1 MILFILIVR
10 KSPEKGG
17 FTLKIK
23 LFSCVL
29 ALLLVLAALL
39 TACKDDTAAKASL
52 SLSFDG
58 TRGTVTA
65 SAPAEKDGYTA
76 GETVTVTVAPADGF
90 VVTETTFNGSALT
103 LTDGKATV
111 TLAEGENT
119 VAVTFTAR
127 EAERESATV
136 TTVFDESRGDVAL
149 SAPESE
155 AGYRVGDT
163 VTVTVTAKTHWVAP
177 ATLLVNGEDK
187 PLTDGRLTLTLQKE
201 NTVTALFTPES
212 LPLASLMSARGI
224 AKFAGSYTYD
234 VAGGEE
240 YDASFYIQTVYAD
253 GYIWNR
259 EYNPETGEVYYDT
272 VYGKNKRNLTY
283 VSHSLDNKIVETV
296 SDAIFA
302 DYYNPFDL
310 LAPEDFAFESEGV
323 YRLTDAD
330 KAKAAASALTGWSEP
345 IERFFLIVDAEGNA
359 VAVDITTTLIER
371 SEDISYVSTY
381 HFDISEHGTATVP
394 ADRIRP
400 YPHDESH
407 DALKAAM
414 EAAAA
419 APSYTIRHQG
429 HEVGYVEPEGGETR
443 PGYGDTDYR
452 VYVRRGDL
460 IYDAYK
466 GEEHGFKQIGDYIY
480 PFEFSYT
487 GQLTLLDPVSVSGI
501 DELSS
506 DFLGFTPELFK
517 YLGNGEYELHDT
529 AVAPKIAPLFA
540 EGYEK
545 AQYSYAYN
553 FKIVLKDN
561 VLYQVIFTYK
571 TYGIEETVTLTYDF
585 SDLPAEADLDFT
597 NATKYSVLTPYL
609 GQYKDSEGHFCHV
622 DKSGFT
628 LNKTQLKLISY
639 DAEQDVFYFNWN
651 GGYVAITKLTQK
663 QLLVTFDDGTQW
675 TLDIIDNASL
685 STPED
690 MRGTWEYSDDLTTAK
705 IEIQEHVIRYNGN
718 ILRLLSSHKVEGVT
732 GTFDDRTYNFRI
744 STDKNGNKI
753 LTVLVVD
760 KDLVLQ
766 EKFDATKTSDTAG
779 IEIPTDFVGFYISA
793 DGSVRVRITYEGI
806 FINGEEFIPTAYADG
821 TFTGTY
827 NGVEGCQLMFGGSFG
842 VTNKDQ
848 LIVRTSATTSTLDRT
863 DSLNE
868 KYVGTWE
875 STDDEKSYVIV
886 ITETSVTVNGVSVT
900 FRTNDKYGYELDI
913 PGMAYTVYMTYYI
926 TSYGNESVVLYNDA
940 EDENQLLVSLFRAAD
955 KVIDDSFVGVFEG
968 TDKSGVAYR
977 LTISSDGTV
986 LLTIGDGEAVA
997 VSDLYIGDVYLT
1009 FTAGGVEYTFI
1020 NVSGD
1025 DTFSLMSGAGS
1036 ETDVDV
1042 TMTRA
1047 SSFTVP
1053 AAYHGTWEG
1062 TDKSGVAYRLE
1073 IAAGKIVLT
1082 IDGTAVT
1089 ATAASGDDFEFTF
1102 TAAGE
1107 TYSISLQSYEVT
1119 KIMLACG
1126 GTYVLLSPVTA

>member
-1 MILFILIVR
+1 M
-10 KSPEKGG
+10 
-17 FTLKIK
+17 
-23 LFSCVL
+23 L

-39 TACKDDTAAKASL
+39 TACEDDAAAKASL

-201 NTVTALFTPES
+201 NTVTALFMPES

-345 IERFFLIVDAEGNA
+345 IERFFLIVDTEGNA

-466 GEEHGFKQIGDYIY
+466 GEEHGFKQMGGYTY
-480 PFEFSYT
+480 PFDFSLA
-487 GQLTLLDPVSVSGI
+487 GELILLDPVNVAGI
-501 DELSS
+501 NELSS

-529 AVAPKIAPLFA
+529 AVAPAIAPLFA

-561 VLYQVIFTYK
+561 ILYQVIFTYK

-597 NATKYSVLTPYL
+597 NATKYSVLTPFL
-609 GQYKDSEGHFCHV
+609 GQYKDSEGHFCTV
-622 DKSGFT
+622 DSTGFT
-628 LNKTQLKLISY
+628 INGTKAELITY
-639 DAEQDVFYFNWN
+639 DAEEYTFYLSWE
-651 GGYVAITKLTQK
+651 GVTVSVAKLTQN
-663 QLLVTFDDGTQW
+663 QLLISVAGEAHPW
-675 TLDIIDNASL
+675 TLDIVDDVTI
-685 STPED
+685 STPEE
-690 MRGTWEYSDDLTTAK
+690 MRGTWEYKDGTATAT
-705 IEIQEHVIRYNGN
+705 IEVQERVIRYNGN
-718 ILRLLSSHKVEGVT
+718 ILRLLSSNAAEGVT
-732 GTFDDRTYNFRI
+732 ASLDDLTYNFRLTTGTDG
-744 STDKNGNKI
+744 STR

-760 KDLVLQ
+760 KDLVVV
-766 EKFDATKTSDTAG
+766 ETFDAVKTSDHAG
-779 IEIPTDFVGFYISA
+779 IEIPTAYVGFYISA
-793 DGSVRVRITYEGI
+793 DGTTKVRITYEGI
-806 FINGEEFIPTAYADG
+806 FINGVAFIPTAYTEADG
-821 TFTGTY
+821 FTGTY
-827 NGVEGCQLMFGGSFG
+827 NGITGYMVAFYQSFG
-842 VTNKDQ
+842 VTNKDK
-848 LIVRTSATTSTLDRT
+848 LMIGTLSSSVTLDRT

-868 KYVGTWE
+868 KYIGTWE

-886 ITETSVTVNGVSVT
+886 ITETGVTVNGESVT
-900 FRTNDKYGYELDI
+900 FRTNDEYGYELEI

-926 TSYGNESVVLYNDA
+926 TRYGNESIVLYNNA
-940 EDENQLLVSLFRAAD
+940 EDENQLLVNLFRAAD

-997 VSDLYIGDVYLT
+997 VSDLFISDDDVYLT

-1062 TDKSGVAYRLE
+1062 TSGGKTYRLE

>member
-1 MILFILIVR
+1 M
-10 KSPEKGG
+10 
-17 FTLKIK
+17 KIK
-23 LFSCVL
+23 HFSCVL

-39 TACKDDTAAKASL
+39 TACEDDAAAKASL

-58 TRGTVTA
+58 TRGTVAA

-371 SEDISYVSTY
+371 SEDISYISTY

-414 EAAAA
+414 EAAAK

-501 DELSS
+501 DALSS

-517 YLGNGEYELHDT
+517 YLGDGEYELHDT

-744 STDKNGNKI
+744 STDKNGNKL

-779 IEIPTDFVGFYISA
+779 IEIPTDFVGFYISE

-827 NGVEGCQLMFGGSFG
+827 KGIEGCQMMFGGSFG
-842 VTNKDQ
+842 VTNKDR
-848 LIVRTSATTSTLDRT
+848 LIVKTSTTSTLDRT

-868 KYVGTWE
+868 KYIGTWE

-900 FRTNDKYGYELDI
+900 FRTNDRYGYELDI

-926 TSYGNESVVLYNDA
+926 TRYGNESVVLYNDA

-968 TDKSGVAYR
+968 TDKNDVAYR

-997 VSDLYIGDVYLT
+997 VSDLFISDDDVYLT

-1062 TDKSGVAYRLE
+1062 TDKSGGKTYRLE

>member
-1 MILFILIVR
+1 M
-10 KSPEKGG
+10 
-17 FTLKIK
+17 
-23 LFSCVL
+23 
-29 ALLLVLAALL
+29 
-39 TACKDDTAAKASL
+39 
-52 SLSFDG
+52 
-58 TRGTVTA
+58 
-65 SAPAEKDGYTA
+65 
-76 GETVTVTVAPADGF
+76 
-90 VVTETTFNGSALT
+90 
-103 LTDGKATV
+103 
-111 TLAEGENT
+111 
-119 VAVTFTAR
+119 
-127 EAERESATV
+127 
-136 TTVFDESRGDVAL
+136 
-149 SAPESE
+149 
-155 AGYRVGDT
+155 
-163 VTVTVTAKTHWVAP
+163 
-177 ATLLVNGEDK
+177 
-187 PLTDGRLTLTLQKE
+187 
-201 NTVTALFTPES
+201 
-212 LPLASLMSARGI
+212 
-224 AKFAGSYTYD
+224 
-234 VAGGEE
+234 
-240 YDASFYIQTVYAD
+240 
-253 GYIWNR
+253 
-259 EYNPETGEVYYDT
+259 
-272 VYGKNKRNLTY
+272 
-283 VSHSLDNKIVETV
+283 

-330 KAKAAASALTGWSEP
+330 KAKAAAAALTGWSEP

-585 SDLPAEADLDFT
+585 SDLPAEAELDFT

-609 GQYKDSEGHFCHV
+609 GQYKDSEGHFCNV

-628 LNKTQLKLISY
+628 LNGTALKLVSY
-639 DAEQDVFYFNWN
+639 DTEQDVFYLDWD
-651 GGYVAITKLTQK
+651 GVYVAITKLTQK
-663 QLLVTFDDGTQW
+663 QLLVTVDGGEQW
-675 TLDIIDNASL
+675 TLDIIDDVSL

-718 ILRLLSSHKVEGVT
+718 ILRLLSSTEAEGVT

-779 IEIPTDFVGFYISA
+779 IEIPTDFVGFYISE

-827 NGVEGCQLMFGGSFG
+827 NGIEGCQMMFGGSFG
-842 VTNKDQ
+842 VTNKDR
-848 LIVRTSATTSTLDRT
+848 LIVKTSTTSTLDRT

-913 PGMAYTVYMTYYI
+913 PGMAYTVYMTYYV
-926 TSYGNESVVLYNDA
+926 TRYGNESVVLYNDA
-940 EDENQLLVSLFRAAD
+940 EDENQLLVNLFRAAD

-968 TDKSGVAYR
+968 TDKNNVTYR
-977 LTISSDGTV
+977 LTISSDGTI
-986 LLTIGDGEAVA
+986 LLAVGDGEAVA

-1009 FTAGGVEYTFI
+1009 FTADGVEYTLI

-1025 DTFSLMSGAGS
+1025 DTFSLMSVAGS
-1036 ETDVDV
+1036 ETVVDV
-1042 TMTRA
+1042 TLTRA

-1073 IAAGKIVLT
+1073 ITAGKIVLT
-1082 IDGTAVT
+1082 IDGTAVEAST
-1089 ATAASGDDFEFTF
+1089 ASGDDFEFTF
-1102 TAAGE
+1102 TAGGG

>member
-1 MILFILIVR
+1 MKTKRFVCLF
-10 KSPEKGG
+10 
-17 FTLKIK
+17 
-23 LFSCVL
+23 
-29 ALLLVLAALL
+29 ALLLVLAAFL
-39 TACKDDTAAKASL
+39 TACGDDAVEKASL

-65 SAPAEKDGYTA
+65 SAPAGKDGYTA

-136 TTVFDESRGDVAL
+136 TTVFDENRGDVTL
-149 SAPESE
+149 SAPERE

-163 VTVTVTAKTHWVAP
+163 VTVTVAAKTHWVAP

-212 LPLASLMSARGI
+212 LPFASLVSARGI

-234 VAGGEE
+234 VAGGDE
-240 YDASFYIQTVYAD
+240 YDGSFYIQTVYAD

-259 EYNPETGEVYYDT
+259 ESNSETGEIYYDT

-283 VSHSLDNKIVETV
+283 VSHTLDNKIVETV

-585 SDLPAEADLDFT
+585 SDLPAEAELDFT

-609 GQYKDSEGHFCHV
+609 GQYKDGEGHFCNV

-628 LNKTQLKLISY
+628 LNGTALKLVSY
-639 DAEQDVFYFNWN
+639 DTEQDVFYLDWD
-651 GGYVAITKLTQK
+651 GVYVAITKLTQK
-663 QLLVTFDDGTQW
+663 QLLVTVDGGEQW
-675 TLDIIDNASL
+675 TLDIIDDVSL

-718 ILRLLSSHKVEGVT
+718 ILRLLSSTEAEGVT

-779 IEIPTDFVGFYISA
+779 IEIPTDFVGFYISK

-806 FINGEEFIPTAYADG
+806 FINGTEFIPTAYADG

-827 NGVEGCQLMFGGSFG
+827 NGVEGCQIMFGGSFG

-848 LIVRTSATTSTLDRT
+848 LVVIASSTATLDRT

-868 KYVGTWE
+868 KYIGTWE
-875 STDDEKSYVIV
+875 STDDEKTYVIV
-886 ITETSVTVNGVSVT
+886 ITETGVTVNGVSVT

-926 TSYGNESVVLYNDA
+926 TKYGNESIVLYNDA
-940 EDENQLLVSLFRAAD
+940 EDENQLLVNLFRAAD
-955 KVIDDSFVGVFEG
+955 KVIGDDYVGVFEG
-968 TDKSGVAYR
+968 TDKNGVAYR
-977 LTISSDGTV
+977 LEVSADGTV
-986 LLTIGDGEAVA
+986 LLTVGDGAAVR
-997 VSDLYIGDVYLT
+997 VSDLSIDGDSDYSYLS
-1009 FTAGGVEYTFI
+1009 FTVGGVKYTFF
-1020 NVSGD
+1020 NTYTNDEYSLVS
-1025 DTFSLMSGAGS
+1025 SAGS
-1036 ETDVDV
+1036 ETVVDV

-1062 TDKSGVAYRLE
+1062 TGGGKTYRLE

-1082 IDGTAVT
+1082 IDGTAVEAST
-1089 ATAASGDDFEFTF
+1089 ASGDDFEFTF
-1102 TAAGE
+1102 TAGGG

>member
-1 MILFILIVR
+1 M
-10 KSPEKGG
+10 
-17 FTLKIK
+17 
-23 LFSCVL
+23 
-29 ALLLVLAALL
+29 
-39 TACKDDTAAKASL
+39 
-52 SLSFDG
+52 
-58 TRGTVTA
+58 
-65 SAPAEKDGYTA
+65 
-76 GETVTVTVAPADGF
+76 
-90 VVTETTFNGSALT
+90 
-103 LTDGKATV
+103 
-111 TLAEGENT
+111 
-119 VAVTFTAR
+119 
-127 EAERESATV
+127 
-136 TTVFDESRGDVAL
+136 
-149 SAPESE
+149 
-155 AGYRVGDT
+155 
-163 VTVTVTAKTHWVAP
+163 
-177 ATLLVNGEDK
+177 
-187 PLTDGRLTLTLQKE
+187 
-201 NTVTALFTPES
+201 
-212 LPLASLMSARGI
+212 
-224 AKFAGSYTYD
+224 
-234 VAGGEE
+234 
-240 YDASFYIQTVYAD
+240 
-253 GYIWNR
+253 
-259 EYNPETGEVYYDT
+259 
-272 VYGKNKRNLTY
+272 KRR
-283 VSHSLDNKIVETV
+283 S
-296 SDAIFA
+296 
-302 DYYNPFDL
+302 
-310 LAPEDFAFESEGV
+310 LAPEDFAFECEGV

-345 IERFFLIVDAEGNA
+345 IERFFLIVDTEGNA

-371 SEDISYVSTY
+371 SEDISYISTY

-466 GEEHGFKQIGDYIY
+466 GEEHGFKQMGGYTY
-480 PFEFSYT
+480 PFDFSLA
-487 GQLTLLDPVSVSGI
+487 GELILLDPVNVAGI
-501 DELSS
+501 NELSS

-529 AVAPKIAPLFA
+529 AVAPAIAPLFA

-597 NATKYSVLTPYL
+597 NATKYSVLTPFL
-609 GQYKDSEGHFCHV
+609 GQYKDSEGHFCTV
-622 DKSGFT
+622 DSTGFT
-628 LNKTQLKLISY
+628 INGTKAELITY
-639 DAEQDVFYFNWN
+639 DAEEYTFYLSWE
-651 GGYVAITKLTQK
+651 GVTVSVAKLTQN
-663 QLLVTFDDGTQW
+663 QLLISVAGEAHPW
-675 TLDIIDNASL
+675 TLDIVDDVTN
-685 STPED
+685 STPEE
-690 MRGTWEYSDDLTTAK
+690 MRGTWEYKDGTATAT
-705 IEIQEHVIRYNGN
+705 IEVQERVIRYNGN
-718 ILRLLSSHKVEGVT
+718 ILRLLSSNAAEGVT
-732 GTFDDRTYNFRI
+732 ASLDDLTYNFRLTTDTDG
-744 STDKNGNKI
+744 STR

-760 KDLVLQ
+760 KDLVVV
-766 EKFDATKTSDTAG
+766 ETFDAVKTSDHAG
-779 IEIPTDFVGFYISA
+779 IEIPTAYVGFYISA
-793 DGSVRVRITYEGI
+793 DGTTKVRITYEGI
-806 FINGEEFIPTAYADG
+806 FINGVAFIPTAYTEADG
-821 TFTGTY
+821 FTGTY
-827 NGVEGCQLMFGGSFG
+827 NGITGYMVAFYQSFG
-842 VTNKDQ
+842 VTNKDK
-848 LIVRTSATTSTLDRT
+848 LTIGTLSSSVTLDRT

-868 KYVGTWE
+868 KYIGTWE

-886 ITETSVTVNGVSVT
+886 ITETGVTVNGVSVT
-900 FRTNDKYGYELDI
+900 FRTNDEYGYELEI

-926 TSYGNESVVLYNDA
+926 TRYGNESIVLYNNA
-940 EDENQLLVSLFRAAD
+940 EDENQLLVNLFRAAD

-968 TDKSGVAYR
+968 TDKNGVAYR

-997 VSDLYIGDVYLT
+997 VSDLFISDDDVYLT

-1062 TDKSGVAYRLE
+1062 TSGGKTYRLE

-1102 TAAGE
+1102 TADGV
-1107 TYSISLQSYEVT
+1107 TYYIALSNYAV
-1119 KIMLACG
+1119 
-1126 GTYVLLSPVTA
+1126 GTQLTLVPSDYAFNVLLSPVTA

>member
-1 MILFILIVR
+1 M
-10 KSPEKGG
+10 
-17 FTLKIK
+17 KIK

-39 TACKDDTAAKASL
+39 TACEDDAAAKASL

-283 VSHSLDNKIVETV
+283 VSHSLDNKIIETV

-466 GEEHGFKQIGDYIY
+466 GEEHGFKQMGGYTY
-480 PFEFSYT
+480 PFDFSLA
-487 GQLTLLDPVSVSGI
+487 GELILLDPVNVAGI
-501 DELSS
+501 NELSS

-529 AVAPKIAPLFA
+529 AVAPAIAPLFA

-561 VLYQVIFTYK
+561 ILYQVIFTYK

-585 SDLPAEADLDFT
+585 SDLPAEAELDFT
-597 NATKYSVLTPYL
+597 NATKYSVLTPFL
-609 GQYKDSEGHFCHV
+609 GQYKDSEGHFCTV
-622 DKSGFT
+622 DSTGFT
-628 LNKTQLKLISY
+628 INGTKAELITY
-639 DAEQDVFYFNWN
+639 DAEEYTFYLSWE
-651 GGYVAITKLTQK
+651 GVTVSVAKLTQN
-663 QLLVTFDDGTQW
+663 QLLISVAGEAHPW
-675 TLDIIDNASL
+675 TLDIVDDVTI
-685 STPED
+685 STPEE
-690 MRGTWEYSDDLTTAK
+690 MRGTWEYKDGTATAT
-705 IEIQEHVIRYNGN
+705 IEVQERVIRYNGN
-718 ILRLLSSHKVEGVT
+718 ILRLLSSNAAEGVT
-732 GTFDDRTYNFRI
+732 ASLDDLTYNFRLTTGTDG
-744 STDKNGNKI
+744 STR

-760 KDLVLQ
+760 KDLVVV
-766 EKFDATKTSDTAG
+766 ETFDAVKTSDHAG
-779 IEIPTDFVGFYISA
+779 IEIPTAYVGFYISA
-793 DGSVRVRITYEGI
+793 DGTTKVRITYEGI
-806 FINGEEFIPTAYADG
+806 FINGVAFIPTAYTEADG
-821 TFTGTY
+821 FTGTY
-827 NGVEGCQLMFGGSFG
+827 NGITGYMVAFYQSFG
-842 VTNKDQ
+842 VTNKDK
-848 LIVRTSATTSTLDRT
+848 LMIGTLSSSVTLDRT

-868 KYVGTWE
+868 KYIGTWE

-886 ITETSVTVNGVSVT
+886 ITETGVTVNGESVT
-900 FRTNDKYGYELDI
+900 FRTNDEYGYELEI

-926 TSYGNESVVLYNDA
+926 TRYGNESIVLYNNA
-940 EDENQLLVSLFRAAD
+940 EDENQLLVNLFRAAD

-997 VSDLYIGDVYLT
+997 VSDLFISDDDVYLT

-1062 TDKSGVAYRLE
+1062 TSGGKTYRLE

>member
-1 MILFILIVR
+1 M
-10 KSPEKGG
+10 
-17 FTLKIK
+17 KIK

-39 TACKDDTAAKASL
+39 TACEDDAAAKASL

-201 NTVTALFTPES
+201 NTVTALFMPES

-501 DELSS
+501 DALSS

-529 AVAPKIAPLFA
+529 AVAPAIAPLFA

-585 SDLPAEADLDFT
+585 SDLPAEAELDFT

-690 MRGTWEYSDDLTTAK
+690 MRGTWEYNDDLTTAK

-827 NGVEGCQLMFGGSFG
+827 KGIEGCQLMFGGSFG

-886 ITETSVTVNGVSVT
+886 ITETGVTVNGVSVT

-926 TSYGNESVVLYNDA
+926 TRYGNESVVLYNDA

-968 TDKSGVAYR
+968 TDKNDVAYR

-997 VSDLYIGDVYLT
+997 VSDLFISDDDVYLT

-1062 TDKSGVAYRLE
+1062 TSGGKTYRLE

>member
-1 MILFILIVR
+1 M
-10 KSPEKGG
+10 
-17 FTLKIK
+17 
-23 LFSCVL
+23 L

-39 TACKDDTAAKASL
+39 TACEDDTAAKASL

-65 SAPAEKDGYTA
+65 SAPAGKDGYTA

-466 GEEHGFKQIGDYIY
+466 GEEHGFKQIGDFIY

-501 DELSS
+501 DALSS

-529 AVAPKIAPLFA
+529 AVAPAIAPLFA

-585 SDLPAEADLDFT
+585 SDLPAEAELDFT

-628 LNKTQLKLISY
+628 LNGTALKLVSY
-639 DAEQDVFYFNWN
+639 DTEQDVFYLDWD
-651 GGYVAITKLTQK
+651 GVYVAITKLTQK
-663 QLLVTFDDGTQW
+663 QLLVTVDGGEQW
-675 TLDIIDNASL
+675 TLDIIDDVSL

-718 ILRLLSSHKVEGVT
+718 ILRLLSSTEAEGVT

-744 STDKNGNKI
+744 STDKDGKKI

-766 EKFDATKTSDTAG
+766 EKFDAKRTSDTAG
-779 IEIPTDFVGFYISA
+779 IEIPSDFVGFYISK

-821 TFTGTY
+821 AFTGTY
-827 NGVEGCQLMFGGSFG
+827 KGVEGCQIMFGGSFG
-842 VTNKDQ
+842 VTNKDR
-848 LIVRTSATTSTLDRT
+848 LIVKTSTTSTLDRT

-926 TSYGNESVVLYNDA
+926 TSYGNESVVLFNDA
-940 EDENQLLVSLFRAAD
+940 EDENQLLVNLFRAAD

-997 VSDLYIGDVYLT
+997 VSDLFISDDDVYLT

-1089 ATAASGDDFEFTF
+1089 ATAASGDDLDFTF
-1102 TAAGE
+1102 TADGV
-1107 TYSISLQSYEVT
+1107 TYYIALSNYAV
-1119 KIMLACG
+1119 
-1126 GTYVLLSPVTA
+1126 GTQLTLVPSDYAFNVLLSPVTA

>member
-1 MILFILIVR
+1 M
-10 KSPEKGG
+10 
-17 FTLKIK
+17 KIK
-23 LFSCVL
+23 HFSCVL

-39 TACKDDTAAKASL
+39 TACEDDTAAKASL

-65 SAPAEKDGYTA
+65 SAPAGKDGYTA

-466 GEEHGFKQIGDYIY
+466 GEEHGFKQIGDFIY

-501 DELSS
+501 DALSS

-529 AVAPKIAPLFA
+529 AVAPAIAPLFA

-585 SDLPAEADLDFT
+585 SDLPAEAELDFT

-628 LNKTQLKLISY
+628 LNGTALKLVSY
-639 DAEQDVFYFNWN
+639 DTEQDVFYLDWD
-651 GGYVAITKLTQK
+651 GVYVAITKLTQK
-663 QLLVTFDDGTQW
+663 QLLVTVDGGEQW
-675 TLDIIDNASL
+675 TLDIIDDVSL

-718 ILRLLSSHKVEGVT
+718 ILRLLSSTEAEGVT

-744 STDKNGNKI
+744 STDKDGKKI

-766 EKFDATKTSDTAG
+766 EKFDAKRTSDTAG
-779 IEIPTDFVGFYISA
+779 IEIPSDFVGFYISK

-821 TFTGTY
+821 AFTGTY
-827 NGVEGCQLMFGGSFG
+827 KGVEGCQIMFGGSFG
-842 VTNKDQ
+842 VTNKDR
-848 LIVRTSATTSTLDRT
+848 LIVKTSTTSTLDRT

-926 TSYGNESVVLYNDA
+926 TSYGNESVVLFNDA
-940 EDENQLLVSLFRAAD
+940 EDENQLLVNLFRAAD

-997 VSDLYIGDVYLT
+997 VSDLFISDDDVYLT

-1089 ATAASGDDFEFTF
+1089 ATAASGDDLDFTF
-1102 TAAGE
+1102 TADGV
-1107 TYSISLQSYEVT
+1107 TYYIALSNYAV
-1119 KIMLACG
+1119 
-1126 GTYVLLSPVTA
+1126 GTQLTLVPSDYAFNVLLSPVTA

>member
-1 MILFILIVR
+1 M
-10 KSPEKGG
+10 
-17 FTLKIK
+17 KIK
-23 LFSCVL
+23 HFSCVL

-65 SAPAEKDGYTA
+65 SAPAGKDGYTA

-136 TTVFDESRGDVAL
+136 TTVFDESRGDVTL

-201 NTVTALFTPES
+201 NTVTALFMPES

-330 KAKAAASALTGWSEP
+330 KAKVAASALTGWSEP

-501 DELSS
+501 DALSS

-517 YLGNGEYELHDT
+517 YLGDGEYELHDT

-561 VLYQVIFTYK
+561 ILYQVIFTYK

-690 MRGTWEYSDDLTTAK
+690 MRGTWEYNDDLTTAK

-827 NGVEGCQLMFGGSFG
+827 KGIEGCQLMFGGSFG

-926 TSYGNESVVLYNDA
+926 TRYGNESVVLYNDA

-955 KVIDDSFVGVFEG
+955 KVISDSFVGVFEG

-997 VSDLYIGDVYLT
+997 VSDLFISDDDVYLT

-1062 TDKSGVAYRLE
+1062 TSGGKTYRLE